1 MTEEKSLALVVQEK
15 TLGTLVTNAKQI
27 KEFVALKIEEYS
39 VDNYQGDEKQ
49 AAKDKAELNAAATRL
64 NDERIRLEREFMSP
78 FNEFK
83 EVVNDTVGLIKTA
96 SAKLDVIV
104 KEKERREKAEKKAKI
119 AEMWESKK
127 FTLVPLEK
135 VYNTK
140 WENKTYKFSAIES
153 DIDGIISRIEGDL
166 DALDSFG
173 EDTEQLKGL
182 YLSTLNLQ
190 TALNKGA
197 ELKANRE
204 RIAARQAE
212 EERRRAEEAA
222 RKAEEEARLAR
233 ENAETEKPSDAD
245 EHPLSNAEAMD
256 RARAIRE
263 SLAKHAEEEDATP
276 PAPELPNQQAES
288 EQKYRFNVIAEAAI
302 LDRVAE
308 TARSI
313 GMSRVPSLTLE
324 ATAAQIERLKKWF
337 DSEFAYTKT
346 HPLTLELKI

>member
-27 KEFVALKIEEYS
+27 RELVARKIEEYS

-64 NDERIRLEREFMSP
+64 NDERIKLEREFMSP

-83 EVVNDTVGLIKTA
+83 EIVNDTVSLIKTA
-96 SAKLDVIV
+96 SAKLDAIV

-119 AEMWESKK
+119 AEIWESKK
-127 FTLVPLEK
+127 FTLVTLEK
-135 VYNTK
+135 VYNTR
-140 WENKTYKFSAIES
+140 WENKTYKFTAIES
-153 DIDGIISRIEGDL
+153 DIDGIISRIENDL

-173 EDTEQLKGL
+173 EDTAQLKGL

-212 EERRRAEEAA
+212 EERRRAEEVA

-233 ENAETEKPSDAD
+233 EKAEEPSNAEEM
-245 EHPLSNAEAMD
+245 PLSNAEAKE
-256 RARAIRE
+256 RAREIRE
-263 SLAKHAEEEDATP
+263 SLAKNATEADATP
-276 PAPELPNQQAES
+276 PAPEVPKQEAAS
-288 EQKYRFNVIAEAAI
+288 GQKYKFNVIAEATVI
-302 LDRVAE
+302 DRMAE
-308 TARSI
+308 LARSA
-313 GMSRVPSLTLE
+313 GMTRLPSLTLE
-324 ATAAQIERLKKWF
+324 ATAAQIEQWKKSLAA
-337 DSEFAYTKT
+337 DEFTYEKT
-346 HPLTLELKI
+346 HFLTLEVKR

>member
-27 KEFVALKIEEYS
+27 RELVARKIEEYS

-64 NDERIRLEREFMSP
+64 NDERIKLEREFMSP

-83 EVVNDTVGLIKTA
+83 EIVNDTVSLIETA
-96 SAKLDVIV
+96 SAKLDAIV
-104 KEKERREKAEKKAKI
+104 KEKERREKAEKKAKV
-119 AEMWESKK
+119 AELWESKK

-135 VYNTK
+135 VYNTR
-140 WENKTYKFSAIES
+140 WENKTYKFTAIES
-153 DIDGIISRIEGDL
+153 DIDGIISRIESDL
-166 DALDSFG
+166 NALDSFG
-173 EDTEQLKGL
+173 EDTAQLKGL

-204 RIAARQAE
+204 RIAARKAE

-233 ENAETEKPSDAD
+233 EKAEEPSNAEEM
-245 EHPLSNAEAMD
+245 PLSNAEAKE
-256 RARAIRE
+256 RAREIRE
-263 SLAKHAEEEDATP
+263 SLAKNAEEANGTP
-276 PAPELPNQQAES
+276 PAPELPKQ
-288 EQKYRFNVIAEAAI
+288 EAADEKKWLVHVI
-302 LDRVAE
+302 SKD
-308 TARSI
+308 SI
-313 GMSRVPSLTLE
+313 AIIEELVENEGIRIIPSFTLE
-324 ATAAQIERLKKWF
+324 ATAEQLGRLKEQFESFGLTYK
-337 DSEFAYTKT
+337 KT
-346 HPLTLELKI
+346 YPLTLEVKR

>member
-15 TLGTLVTNAKQI
+15 RLGTLVTNAKQI

-83 EVVNDTVGLIKTA
+83 EVVNDTVSLIKTA
-96 SAKLDVIV
+96 SAKLDAIV

-119 AEMWESKK
+119 AEMWEAKK

-153 DIDGIISRIEGDL
+153 DIDGIISRIEDDL

-173 EDTEQLKGL
+173 EDTEQLKSL

-212 EERRRAEEAA
+212 EERRRAEAAA
-222 RKAEEEARLAR
+222 RKAEEEARLAQ
-233 ENAETEKPSDAD
+233 ENADTEKPSDAD
-245 EHPLSNAEAMD
+245 EPPLSNAEAME

-263 SLAKHAEEEDATP
+263 GLAKSAEEADATP
-276 PAPELPNQQAES
+276 PELPNRQAG

-324 ATAAQIERLKKWF
+324 ATAEQMGQFKKRL

-346 HPLTLELKI
+346 YPLTLEVKR

>member
-1 MTEEKSLALVVQEK
+1 MAEEKSLALVVQEK

-27 KEFVALKIEEYS
+27 KELVALKIEEYS

-64 NDERIRLEREFMSP
+64 NDERIKLEREFMSP

-83 EVVNDTVGLIKTA
+83 EIVNDTVSLIKTA
-96 SAKLDVIV
+96 SAKLDAIV
-104 KEKERREKAEKKAKI
+104 KEKERREKAEKKAKV
-119 AEMWESKK
+119 AELWESKK

-140 WENKTYKFSAIES
+140 WENKTYKLSAIES
-153 DIDGIISRIEGDL
+153 DIDGIISRIESDL

-173 EDTEQLKGL
+173 EDTAQLKGL

-190 TALNKGA
+190 TTLNKGA

-212 EERRRAEEAA
+212 ESA

-233 ENAETEKPSDAD
+233 EKAEAEEPSNAEEM
-245 EHPLSNAEAMD
+245 PLSNAEAKE
-256 RARAIRE
+256 RAREIRE
-263 SLAKHAEEEDATP
+263 SLAKNATEADATP
-276 PAPELPNQQAES
+276 PAPEVPKQETAS
-288 EQKYRFNVIAEAAI
+288 EQKYKFNVIAEATVI
-302 LDRVAE
+302 DRMTE
-308 TARSI
+308 LARSA
-313 GMSRVPSLTLE
+313 GMTRLPSLTLE
-324 ATAAQIERLKKWF
+324 ATATQIEQWKKSLAA
-337 DSEFAYTKT
+337 DEFTYEKT
-346 HPLTLELKI
+346 HFLTLEVKR

>member
-15 TLGTLVTNAKQI
+15 RLGTLVTNAKQI

-83 EVVNDTVGLIKTA
+83 EVVNDTVSLIKTA
-96 SAKLDVIV
+96 SAKLDAIV

-119 AEMWESKK
+119 AEMWETKK

-173 EDTEQLKGL
+173 EDTEQLKSL

-245 EHPLSNAEAMD
+245 EHPLSNAETME

-263 SLAKHAEEEDATP
+263 GLAKNAEEADATP
-276 PAPELPNQQAES
+276 PELPNQQAGS
-288 EQKYRFNVIAEAAI
+288 EQKYRFNVIAEASI

-324 ATAAQIERLKKWF
+324 ATAAQMGQFKKRL
-337 DSEFAYTKT
+337 DSELAYTKT
-346 HPLTLELKI
+346 HPLTLEVKR